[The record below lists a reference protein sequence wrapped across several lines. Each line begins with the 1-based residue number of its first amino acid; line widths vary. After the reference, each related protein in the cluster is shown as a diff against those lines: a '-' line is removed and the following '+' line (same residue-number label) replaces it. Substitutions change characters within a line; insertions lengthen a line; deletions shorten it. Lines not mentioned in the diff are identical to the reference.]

1 MESNTI
7 KLTQEEL
14 DSINS
19 LRNEILENV
28 ELLGRLNIKR
38 HFMQKEMSE
47 VEFDL
52 SSHLQKSEELDVKER
67 ELTKGIIEKYGEGNL
82 NFATGE
88 YTSK

>member
-14 DSINS
+14 DNISA

-28 ELLGRLNIKR
+28 EILGRLNIKR

-52 SSHLQKSEELDVKER
+52 AAHLQKSEELDIKER
-67 ELTKGIIEKYGEGNL
+67 ELTNSIIEKYGEGNL
-82 NFATGE
+82 DFVTGE
-88 YTSK
+88 YTRK

>member
-52 SSHLQKSEELDVKER
+52 TSHLQKSEELDER
-67 ELTKGIIEKYGEGNL
+67 REN
-82 NFATGE
+82 
-88 YTSK
+88 

>member
-1 MESNTI
+1 
-7 KLTQEEL
+7 
-14 DSINS
+14 
-19 LRNEILENV
+19 
-28 ELLGRLNIKR
+28 
-38 HFMQKEMSE
+38 MSE

-52 SSHLQKSEELDVKER
+52 TSHLQKSEELDVKER

>member
-28 ELLGRLNIKR
+28 EILGRLNIKR

-52 SSHLQKSEELDVKER
+52 ASHLQKSEELDVKER

-82 NFATGE
+82 NFSTGE